1 MEKKCDACG
10 KLNHFARVCK
20 SKDHG
25 NRYRPTPYRGSR
37 EVRYTSNDTGSEAS
51 SSSEEESGEFIHA
64 VRSRTKMDLQRQK
77 IAKRNYT
84 QCGYCGRN
92 QVHARKEHC
101 IAYGKRCYYCN
112 KWHHIAKVCKS
123 AENDHNENTVP
134 GKSNMQRRGTRQ
146 RRINDF
152 SSSDESDHSLSRSS
166 LTRSVQHISKCYD
179 LIGNGFTVDAFQ
191 GTGVNS

>member
-1 MEKKCDACG
+1 M
-10 KLNHFARVCK
+10 H
-20 SKDHG
+20 
-25 NRYRPTPYRGSR
+25 
-37 EVRYTSNDTGSEAS
+37 
-51 SSSEEESGEFIHA
+51 
-64 VRSRTKMDLQRQK
+64 LQRQK

-92 QVHARKEHC
+92 QVHARKDHC
-101 IAYGKRCYYCN
+101 IAYEKRCYYCN

-134 GKSNMQRRGTRQ
+134 GKSNMH
-146 RRINDF
+146 

-179 LIGNGFTVDAFQ
+179 LIGNGFMVDAFQ